1 MTRLAAWERGSSGSP
16 GEANG
21 HGQGPFPAIPR
32 LLLEAFQIELPGRGL
47 GARHQ
52 SLKKA
57 WVEALEDRVQGVK
70 QRVEEAKQRM
80 GAAAQRLSERRGVD
94 SAEEEGPTALRAQEK
109 DPLAEATD
117 LPVVARLIV
126 EIRSDGSRTLA
137 RGALEDVV
145 TGERVQIEANGGSP
159 AQLAASLAGSL
170 LTTPFALG
178 RYARAV
184 VRQRLR
190 RGDGER

>member
-1 MTRLAAWERGSSGSP
+1 VGEVARG
-16 GEANG
+16 
-21 HGQGPFPAIPR
+21 
-32 LLLEAFQIELPGRGL
+32 
-47 GARHQ
+47 
-52 SLKKA
+52 
-57 WVEALEDRVQGVK
+57 
-70 QRVEEAKQRM
+70 
-80 GAAAQRLSERRGVD
+80 LSERRGPGGAEGAAQD
-94 SAEEEGPTALRAQEK
+94 SRSSAVRAPEHE
-109 DPLAEATD
+109 PLAEAGD

-145 TGERVQIEANGGSP
+145 TGERVSLEANGGSP
-159 AQLAASLAGSL
+159 AALAASLAGSL
-170 LTTPFALG
+170 LSTPFALG

>member
-1 MTRLAAWERGSSGSP
+1 
-16 GEANG
+16 
-21 HGQGPFPAIPR
+21 
-32 LLLEAFQIELPGRGL
+32 
-47 GARHQ
+47 
-52 SLKKA
+52 LKKA

-80 GAAAQRLSERRGVD
+80 GVAAQRLSERRGI
-94 SAEEEGPTALRAQEK
+94 ETGEPPTALRTEEK
-109 DPLAEATD
+109 DPLADAPD

-137 RGALEDVV
+137 RGALEDAV

>member
-1 MTRLAAWERGSSGSP
+1 
-16 GEANG
+16 
-21 HGQGPFPAIPR
+21 
-32 LLLEAFQIELPGRGL
+32 
-47 GARHQ
+47 
-52 SLKKA
+52 LKKA

-80 GAAAQRLSERRGVD
+80 GAAAQRLSDRRG
-94 SAEEEGPTALRAQEK
+94 SEAGAPPTALRTEEK
-109 DPLAEATD
+109 DPLAEASD

-137 RGALEDVV
+137 RGALEDAV
-145 TGERVQIEANGGSP
+145 TGERVQLEANGGSP

>member
-1 MTRLAAWERGSSGSP
+1 
-16 GEANG
+16 
-21 HGQGPFPAIPR
+21 
-32 LLLEAFQIELPGRGL
+32 
-47 GARHQ
+47 
-52 SLKKA
+52 LKKA
-57 WVEALEDRVQGVK
+57 WQEALEDRVQGVK

-80 GAAAQRLSERRGVD
+80 GAAAQRLSERRGVEI
-94 SAEEEGPTALRAQEK
+94 SGEGPTALRAQEK
-109 DPLAEATD
+109 DPLAEASD

-126 EIRSDGSRTLA
+126 EIRSDGTRTQA
-137 RGALEDVV
+137 RGALEDAV
-145 TGERVQIEANGGSP
+145 TGERVQIDANGGSP

>member
-1 MTRLAAWERGSSGSP
+1 
-16 GEANG
+16 
-21 HGQGPFPAIPR
+21 
-32 LLLEAFQIELPGRGL
+32 
-47 GARHQ
+47 
-52 SLKKA
+52 LKKA

-70 QRVEEAKQRM
+70 QRVEEAKQRVE
-80 GAAAQRLSERRGVD
+80 AAAQRLSERRAPGAAGS
-94 SAEEEGPTALRAQEK
+94 SAGGESTSTAVRAAENA
-109 DPLAEATD
+109 PLAESPE

-126 EIRSDGSRTLA
+126 EIRSDGSRTVA

-145 TGERVQIEANGGSP
+145 TGERVQLEANGGSP

-170 LTTPFALG
+170 LATPFALG

>member
-1 MTRLAAWERGSSGSP
+1 ML
-16 GEANG
+16 
-21 HGQGPFPAIPR
+21 
-32 LLLEAFQIELPGRGL
+32 
-47 GARHQ
+47 
-52 SLKKA
+52 LKKP
-57 WVEALEDRVQGVK
+57 WVEALEGHVQGVK
-70 QRVEEAKQRM
+70 QRVEEARQRV
-80 GAAAQRLSERRGVD
+80 GAVARELSERRAPSGAQISEQD
-94 SAEEEGPTALRAQEK
+94 SKEPAGKEPSAKATTAVRARDEE
-109 DPLAEATD
+109 PLAEVPD

-145 TGERVQIEANGGSP
+145 TGERVSLEANGGSP

-170 LTTPFALG
+170 LSTPFALG

>member
-1 MTRLAAWERGSSGSP
+1 M
-16 GEANG
+16 
-21 HGQGPFPAIPR
+21 
-32 LLLEAFQIELPGRGL
+32 
-47 GARHQ
+47 
-52 SLKKA
+52 KKA

-80 GAAAQRLSERRGVD
+80 EAAAQRLSDRRG
-94 SAEEEGPTALRAQEK
+94 AEAGAPPVALRTQEK
-109 DPLAEATD
+109 DPLAEASD

-126 EIRSDGSRTLA
+126 EIRSDGARTLA

-145 TGERVQIEANGGSP
+145 TGERVQLEANGGSP

>member
-1 MTRLAAWERGSSGSP
+1 MP
-16 GEANG
+16 EA
-21 HGQGPFPAIPR
+21 
-32 LLLEAFQIELPGRGL
+32 ELRAKP
-47 GARHQ
+47 Q
-52 SLKKA
+52 SLKKP

-80 GAAAQRLSERRGVD
+80 EAAAQRLSDRRGI
-94 SAEEEGPTALRAQEK
+94 EGVPEAPTALRAQEK
-109 DPLAEATD
+109 DPLAEAPD

-126 EIRSDGSRTLA
+126 EIRSDGSRTQA
-137 RGALEDVV
+137 RGALEDAV
-145 TGERVQIEANGGSP
+145 TGERVQIDASGGSP

>member
-1 MTRLAAWERGSSGSP
+1 MP
-16 GEANG
+16 GPE
-21 HGQGPFPAIPR
+21 
-32 LLLEAFQIELPGRGL
+32 L
-47 GARHQ
+47 GAKPQ

-57 WVEALEDRVQGVK
+57 WQEALEDRVQGVK

-80 GAAAQRLSERRGVD
+80 EAAAQRLSERRGIEIGGE
-94 SAEEEGPTALRAQEK
+94 APTALRAQEK
-109 DPLAEATD
+109 DPLAEAPD

-126 EIRSDGSRTLA
+126 EIRSDGSRTQA
-137 RGALEDVV
+137 RGALEDAV
-145 TGERVQIEANGGSP
+145 TGERVQIDANGGSP

>member
-1 MTRLAAWERGSSGSP
+1 
-16 GEANG
+16 
-21 HGQGPFPAIPR
+21 
-32 LLLEAFQIELPGRGL
+32 
-47 GARHQ
+47 
-52 SLKKA
+52 LKKA
-57 WVEALEDRVQGVK
+57 WVEALEGRVQGVK
-70 QRVEEAKQRM
+70 QRVGEAKQRM
-80 GAAAQRLSERRGVD
+80 EAAAQRLSERHGAD
-94 SAEEEGPTALRAQEK
+94 SAEQGPTALRAQEK

>member
-1 MTRLAAWERGSSGSP
+1 
-16 GEANG
+16 
-21 HGQGPFPAIPR
+21 
-32 LLLEAFQIELPGRGL
+32 
-47 GARHQ
+47 
-52 SLKKA
+52 LKKP
-57 WVEALEDRVQGVK
+57 WVEALEGHVQGVK
-70 QRVEEAKQRM
+70 QRVEEAKQRV
-80 GAAAQRLSERRGVD
+80 GAVARELSERRTPSGTQSSVNEASVREPAAKDPPAKGTTAVRAVD
-94 SAEEEGPTALRAQEK
+94 K
-109 DPLAEATD
+109 DPLADVPD

-145 TGERVQIEANGGSP
+145 TGERVSLEASGGSP

-170 LTTPFALG
+170 LSTPFALG
-178 RYARAV
+178 RYARAM

>member
-1 MTRLAAWERGSSGSP
+1 M
-16 GEANG
+16 
-21 HGQGPFPAIPR
+21 
-32 LLLEAFQIELPGRGL
+32 
-47 GARHQ
+47 
-52 SLKKA
+52 KKP
-57 WVEALEDRVQGVK
+57 WVEALEGHVQGVK
-70 QRVEEAKQRM
+70 QRVEEAKQRVE
-80 GAAAQRLSERRGVD
+80 AVARELSERRTPSGTQPATTAVRAVD
-94 SAEEEGPTALRAQEK
+94 K
-109 DPLAEATD
+109 DPLAEVPE

-126 EIRSDGSRTLA
+126 EIRSDGSQTLA

-145 TGERVQIEANGGSP
+145 TGERVSIEANGGSP

-170 LTTPFALG
+170 LSTPFALG

>member
-1 MTRLAAWERGSSGSP
+1 
-16 GEANG
+16 
-21 HGQGPFPAIPR
+21 
-32 LLLEAFQIELPGRGL
+32 
-47 GARHQ
+47 
-52 SLKKA
+52 LKKA

-70 QRVEEAKQRM
+70 QRVEEAKQQLE
-80 GAAAQRLSERRGVD
+80 AAAQRLSERRAPGAVGP
-94 SAEEEGPTALRAQEK
+94 SAAGESTSTAVRAPENA
-109 DPLAEATD
+109 PLAESPE

-145 TGERVQIEANGGSP
+145 TGERVQLEANGGSP

-170 LTTPFALG
+170 LATPFALG

>member
-1 MTRLAAWERGSSGSP
+1 
-16 GEANG
+16 
-21 HGQGPFPAIPR
+21 
-32 LLLEAFQIELPGRGL
+32 
-47 GARHQ
+47 
-52 SLKKA
+52 LKKA
-57 WVEALEDRVQGVK
+57 WVEALEDRVQGVRE
-70 QRVEEAKQRM
+70 RVEEAKQRM
-80 GAAAQRLSERRGVD
+80 GAAAQRLSERRGTE
-94 SAEEEGPTALRAQEK
+94 AGAPPTALRAQEK
-109 DPLAEATD
+109 DPLAEASD

-126 EIRSDGSRTLA
+126 EIRSDGSHTLA